1 MRTKILIVC
10 LGLVSLGVQIKA
22 VNEIRMNQ
30 VQANKQA
37 QRSDSPLSLS
47 LAGEWNVTLGD
58 AKEVKHAILPGTI
71 DTNHL
76 GFAPSDTTE
85 TTHLTRLYA
94 YKGKATYSR
103 TIEIPK
109 QWKKAA
115 VELFLERTKPTWVY
129 VDGNLVDSCN
139 FISTPQRYILPKL
152 KTGKHQLDIVVDNS
166 RGVPEQVYGSSHAY
180 TEDTQTNWNGII
192 GEISLK
198 QVELK
203 AGQKLKSGMV
213 QSESRQYTGKVLP
226 CFRDFRIEG
235 AHFYADGHPVFLRGK
250 HDAAVWPLTGH
261 VDMTVEGWMKYLGI
275 CSAYGIN
282 HVRFH
287 SWCPP
292 EAAFVA
298 ADSLGIYLQPEL
310 PFWGSF
316 DDKDETL
323 MTFLHQ
329 EGENILREYGH
340 HPSFRMMA
348 LGNELW
354 GSIDKMKE
362 FVDDF
367 REIAPDKYYT
377 FGSNY
382 YLGYQGVKEGMDYF
396 TTCRVGGEDWGKYNT
411 HTRGS
416 FSFADAYD
424 GGIINHFRPN
434 TTMNFDEACDKWAS
448 PQPWQRQD
456 VEQTSYKRAAGIPI
470 ISHETGQFQTYP
482 DFREIKKYTGV
493 LYPYNF
499 EIFRRR
505 LAAAGMLSQADDFH
519 KASGLWSVKLYKADI
534 EMDLRT
540 RNMAGFQLLDIQDYP
555 GQGSAYVGILDAFM
569 ESKGI
574 TTPEEW
580 RQWCSPVVPLLVTDR
595 FCYEEND
602 TMKAKIQIANYGG
615 ESLKGKKVEWK
626 LDYAKDERYPNVS
639 SVAETLTHLNQPSPL
654 AQGEI
659 TIHTDEEGWIDV
671 GEIVHKMK
679 VKANGIDDGDGKCLD
694 VYVGSRKLTL
704 SLYIYEGELDATR
717 YSNTYD
723 LWVYTTPKNINYLK
737 KQVVIVK
744 DLTSDVVK
752 KLEKGAKILWLP
764 TASNHF
770 VASDATLSQ
779 ASNATPYTVGGLFQ
793 TDYWN
798 YRMFKTICENNKK
811 KVSPGTLGILTN
823 PTHPLFRD
831 FPTEMHTNWQW
842 FPVIKESHPLVLD
855 NFPKDYRP
863 IVQVIDNIERNH
875 KLGLVME
882 WKVGKGKLLVCMSD
896 LEKASEYP
904 EGRAFYESVLDYML
918 SGDFHPSS
926 EMTMEELKKT
936 LATEPRKI
944 TMKELNN
951 ISQY

>member
-1 MRTKILIVC
+1 MKKAILIAC
-10 LGLVSLGVQIKA
+10 LGLVSLGL
-22 VNEIRMNQ
+22 
-30 VQANKQA
+30 QA
-37 QRSDSPLSLS
+37 QSIS
-47 LAGEWNVTLGD
+47 LAGEWNVELGKSGSAF
-58 AKEVKHAILPGTI
+58 AKSKRASQGEVKHAILPGTI

-76 GFAPSDTTE
+76 GFAPKDTME

-94 YKGKATYSR
+94 YKGAARYSR
-103 TIEIPK
+103 TINIPK
-109 QWKKAA
+109 DWKKKP
-115 VELFLERTKPTWVY
+115 VELFLERTRPTWVY
-129 VDGNLVDSCN
+129 VDGELVDSCN
-139 FISTPQRYILPKL
+139 FISTPQRYLLPK
-152 KTGKHQLDIVVDNS
+152 KVKPGKHLLEIVVDNG
-166 RGVPEQVYGSSHAY
+166 RGVPDQVYGSSHAY

-192 GEISLK
+192 GRIRLEVKSEERRVEK
-198 QVELK
+198 QRSASEGK
-203 AGQKLKSGMV
+203 ANSNAM
-213 QSESRQYTGKVLP
+213 P
-226 CFRDFRIEG
+226 DFAKDFHIEG
-235 AHFYADGHPVFLRGK
+235 AHFYANGHRIFLRGK

-261 VDMTVEGWMKYLGI
+261 VDMSVDGWMKYLGT
-275 CSAYGIN
+275 CKEYGIN

-316 DDKDETL
+316 DKKDEKL

-329 EGENILREYGH
+329 EGVNILREYGH

-354 GSIDKMKE
+354 GDIDKMKE

-367 REIAPDKYYT
+367 RKIAPDKYYT

-382 YLGYQGVKEGMDYF
+382 YLGYQGIKEGMDYF
-396 TTCRVGGEDWGKYNT
+396 TTCRIGGEGWGKYNT

-424 GGIINHFRPN
+424 GGMINHFHPN
-434 TTMNFDEACDKWAS
+434 STMNFDEACDK
-448 PQPWQRQD
+448 
-456 VEQTSYKRAAGIPI
+456 AGIPI

-482 DFREIKKYTGV
+482 DYREMKKYTGV
-493 LYPYNF
+493 LHPYNF
-499 EIFRRR
+499 EVFRRR

-555 GQGSAYVGILDAFM
+555 GQGSAFVGILDAFM

-580 RQWCSPVVPLLVTDR
+580 RQWCSPVVPLLEVEK
-595 FCYEEND
+595 FCFEDGE
-602 TMKAKIQIANYGG
+602 KIQAKVKVANYGG
-615 ESLKGKKVEWK
+615 SSLYGKKLKWK
-626 LDYAKDERYPNVS
+626 IGDAEGVMNIFTYDEG
-639 SVAETLTHLNQPSPL
+639 L
-654 AQGEI
+654 
-659 TIHTDEEGWIDV
+659 IDV
-671 GEIVHKMK
+671 GVLDEEISVDKPT
-679 VKANGIDDGDGKCLD
+679 
-694 VYVGSRKLTL
+694 KLNV
-704 SLYIYEGELDATR
+704 SLNIEGTEARNSYE
-717 YSNTYD
+717 
-723 LWVYTTPKNINYLK
+723 LWVYPKKTLEK
-737 KQVVIVK
+737 KGVIIAK
-744 DLTSDVVK
+744 DLNEEVVK
-752 KLEKGAKILWLP
+752 VLEKGGKVLWMP
-764 TASNHF
+764 TASSHF
-770 VASDATLSQ
+770 VAADDTLSQ
-779 ASNATPYTVGGLFQ
+779 SDNATPYTVGGLFQ

-823 PTHPLFRD
+823 PEHPIFKG

-855 NFPKDYRP
+855 NFAKDYRP

-882 WKVGKGKLLVCMSD
+882 WKVGAGKLLVCMSD
-896 LEKASEYP
+896 LEKAAKYP
-904 EGRAFYESVLDYML
+904 EGKAFYQSVIDYMR
-918 SGDFHPSS
+918 SADFNPSA
-926 EMTMEELKKT
+926 EITVDELKKK
-936 LATEPRKI
+936 LVEKPRQVSL
-944 TMKELNN
+944 KELNN

>member
-1 MRTKILIVC
+1 MKKTILIAC
-10 LGLVSLGVQIKA
+10 LGLVSLGL
-22 VNEIRMNQ
+22 
-30 VQANKQA
+30 QA
-37 QRSDSPLSLS
+37 QSIS
-47 LAGEWNVTLGD
+47 LAGEWNVELGKSGSAF
-58 AKEVKHAILPGTI
+58 AKSKRASQGEEKRAILPGTI

-76 GFAPSDTTE
+76 GFAPKDTME

-94 YKGKATYSR
+94 YKGAARYSR
-103 TIEIPK
+103 TINIPK
-109 QWKKAA
+109 DWKKKP
-115 VELFLERTKPTWVY
+115 VELFLERTRPTWVY
-129 VDGNLVDSCN
+129 VDGELVDSCS
-139 FISTPQRYILPKL
+139 FISTPQRYLLPK
-152 KTGKHQLDIVVDNS
+152 KVKRGKHLLEIVVDNG

-192 GEISLK
+192 GRIELQLASS
-198 QVELK
+198 VES
-203 AGQKLKSGMV
+203 KSAETLTGAIP
-213 QSESRQYTGKVLP
+213 SRSVASPSALQMP
-226 CFRDFRIEG
+226 DFAKDFHIEG
-235 AHFYADGHPVFLRGK
+235 AHFYANGHRIFLRGK

-261 VDMTVEGWMKYLGI
+261 VEMGVEGWMKYLGT
-275 CSAYGIN
+275 CKEYGIN

-316 DDKDETL
+316 DKKDERL
-323 MTFLHQ
+323 IAFLHQ
-329 EGENILREYGH
+329 EGVNILREYGH

-354 GSIDKMKE
+354 GDIDKMKE

-367 REIAPDKYYT
+367 RKIAPDKYYT

-382 YLGYQGVKEGMDYF
+382 YLGYQGIKEGMDYF
-396 TTCRVGGEDWGKYNT
+396 TTCRIGGEGWGKYNT

-424 GGIINHFRPN
+424 GGMINHFHPN
-434 TTMNFDEACDKWAS
+434 STMNFDEACDK
-448 PQPWQRQD
+448 
-456 VEQTSYKRAAGIPI
+456 AGIPI

-482 DFREIKKYTGV
+482 DYREMKKYTGV
-493 LYPYNF
+493 LHPYNF
-499 EIFRRR
+499 EVFRRR

-555 GQGSAYVGILDAFM
+555 GQGSAFVGILDAFM

-580 RQWCSPVVPLLVTDR
+580 RQWCSPVVPLLEMKK
-595 FCYEEND
+595 FCFEDGE
-602 TMKAKIQIANYGG
+602 KIQAKVKVANYGG
-615 ESLKGKKVEWK
+615 TSLYGKKLMWK
-626 LDYAKDERYPNVS
+626 IGDAEGVMNIFTYDEG
-639 SVAETLTHLNQPSPL
+639 L
-654 AQGEI
+654 
-659 TIHTDEEGWIDV
+659 IDV
-671 GEIVHKMK
+671 GILDEEISADKP
-679 VKANGIDDGDGKCLD
+679 A
-694 VYVGSRKLTL
+694 KLNV
-704 SLYIYEGELDATR
+704 SLNIEGTEARNSYE
-717 YSNTYD
+717 
-723 LWVYTTPKNINYLK
+723 LWVYPKKALEK
-737 KQVVIVK
+737 KGIIIAR
-744 DLTSDVVK
+744 DLNQEVVK
-752 KLEKGAKILWLP
+752 VLEKGGKVLWMPDSL
-764 TASNHF
+764 
-770 VASDATLSQ
+770 
-779 ASNATPYTVGGLFQ
+779 PYTVGVLFQ

-811 KVSPGTLGILTN
+811 KASPGTLGILTN
-823 PTHPLFRD
+823 PEHPIFKG

-855 NFPKDYRP
+855 NFAKDYRP

-882 WKVGKGKLLVCMSD
+882 WKVGAGKLLVCMSD
-896 LEKASEYP
+896 LEKAAKYP
-904 EGRAFYESVLDYML
+904 EGKAFYQSVIDYMR
-918 SGDFHPSS
+918 SADFNPSA
-926 EMTMEELKKT
+926 EITVDELKKK
-936 LATEPRKI
+936 LAEKPRQVSL
-944 TMKELNN
+944 KELNN

>member
-1 MRTKILIVC
+1 MIIAC
-10 LGLVSLGVQIKA
+10 LGLMSLG
-22 VNEIRMNQ
+22 M
-30 VQANKQA
+30 QA
-37 QRSDSPLSLS
+37 QTNGVAQSLS
-47 LAGEWNVTLGD
+47 LAGEWKVTLGD
-58 AKEVKHAILPGTI
+58 AKEVKRAMLPGTI

-103 TIEIPK
+103 TIEIPR
-109 QWKKAA
+109 QWKKGA

-129 VDGNLVDSCN
+129 LDGKLVDSCN
-139 FISTPQRYILPKL
+139 YISTPQRYILPRL
-152 KTGKHQLDIVVDNS
+152 KSGKHQLDIVVDNS

-192 GEISLK
+192 GEIKLGVRSE
-198 QVELK
+198 ELGVLRGRAVSPMDMEK
-203 AGQKLKSGMV
+203 YQGRLTPN
-213 QSESRQYTGKVLP
+213 SRLQTP
-226 CFRDFRIEG
+226 NFEIRG

-261 VDMTVEGWMKYLGI
+261 VDMTVEGWMKYLST
-275 CSAYGIN
+275 CKEYGIN

-298 ADSLGIYLQPEL
+298 ADKLGIYLQPEL

-316 DDKDETL
+316 DDKDEVL
-323 MTFLHQ
+323 MKFLHQ

-367 REIAPDKYYT
+367 RKIAPDKYYT

-396 TTCRVGGEDWGKYNT
+396 TTCRIGGEGWGKYNT

-424 GGIINHFRPN
+424 GGMINHFHPN

-448 PQPWQRQD
+448 PQPWQKKD
-456 VEQTSYKRAAGIPI
+456 GKAGIPI

-482 DFREIKKYTGV
+482 DYREIKKYTGV

-540 RNMAGFQLLDIQDYP
+540 KNMAGFQLLDIQDYP
-555 GQGSAYVGILDAFM
+555 GQGSAFVGILDAFM

-580 RQWCSPVVPLLVTDR
+580 RQWCSPIVPLIETDKL
-595 FCYEEND
+595 CYETGE
-602 TMKAKIQIANYGG
+602 TFKGKVLIANYGAT
-615 ESLKGKKVEWK
+615 SLRGKKMTWRISSDEPSFNEDEGK
-626 LDYAKDERYPNVS
+626 INIFTYNEGLLDAGELNLELHADKPAKVN
-639 SVAETLTHLNQPSPL
+639 
-654 AQGEI
+654 
-659 TIHTDEEGWIDV
+659 
-671 GEIVHKMK
+671 
-679 VKANGIDDGDGKCLD
+679 
-694 VYVGSRKLTL
+694 LTL
-704 SLYIYEGELDATR
+704 SIDGTDARNSYE
-717 YSNTYD
+717 
-723 LWVYTTPKNINYLK
+723 LWVYPRKTVDKKN
-737 KQVVIVK
+737 VVIAK
-744 DLTSDVVK
+744 DLTPDVVAS
-752 KLEKGAKILWLP
+752 LEKGAKVLWMPDSL
-764 TASNHF
+764 
-770 VASDATLSQ
+770 
-779 ASNATPYTVGGLFQ
+779 PYTVGGLFQ

-811 KVSPGTLGILTN
+811 AVSPGTLGILTR
-823 PTHPLFRD
+823 PEHPIFKG

-855 NFPKDYRP
+855 NFAKDYLP

-882 WKVGKGKLLVCMSD
+882 WKVGAGKLLVCMSD
-896 LEKASEYP
+896 LEKASQYP
-904 EGRAFYESVLDYML
+904 EGRAFYQSVLSYMR
-918 SGDFHPSS
+918 SSDFNPQS
-926 EMTMEELKKT
+926 EITIPDLMKT
-936 LATEPRKI
+936 LKEEPRKVS
-944 TMKELNN
+944 MKELNN

>member
-1 MRTKILIVC
+1 MRRIVLI
-10 LGLVSLGVQIKA
+10 VSLGL
-22 VNEIRMNQ
+22 MSLSM
-30 VQANKQA
+30 QA
-37 QRSDSPLSLS
+37 QSIS
-47 LAGEWNVTLGD
+47 LAGEWQVELGESKSAFAKGKRVVTD
-58 AKEVKHAILPGTI
+58 AAKRAILPGTI

-76 GFAPSDTTE
+76 GFAPKDTME

-94 YKGKATYSR
+94 YKGAARYSR
-103 TIEIPK
+103 TINIPK
-109 QWKKAA
+109 DWKKKP
-115 VELFLERTKPTWVY
+115 VELFLERTRPTWVY
-129 VDGNLVDSCN
+129 VDGELVDSCN
-139 FISTPQRYILPKL
+139 FISTPQRYLLPK
-152 KTGKHQLDIVVDNS
+152 KVKPGKHLLEIVVDNG

-192 GEISLK
+192 GEIRLEVKSEERRVKK
-198 QVELK
+198 QRSASEGK
-203 AGQKLKSGMV
+203 ANSN
-213 QSESRQYTGKVLP
+213 VLP
-226 CFRDFRIEG
+226 DFAKDFHIEG
-235 AHFYADGHPVFLRGK
+235 AHFYANGHRIFLRGK

-261 VDMTVEGWMKYLGI
+261 VEMSVEGWMKYLGT
-275 CSAYGIN
+275 CKEYGIN

-316 DDKDETL
+316 DKKDERL
-323 MTFLHQ
+323 MAFLHQ

-354 GSIDKMKE
+354 GDIDKMKE

-367 REIAPDKYYT
+367 RKIAPDKYYT

-382 YLGYQGVKEGMDYF
+382 YLGYQGIKEGMDYF
-396 TTCRVGGEDWGKYNT
+396 TTCRIGGEEWGKYNT

-424 GGIINHFRPN
+424 GGMINHFHPN
-434 TTMNFDEACDKWAS
+434 STMNFDEACDPWAK
-448 PQPWQRQD
+448 PQAWQKPDASRKQ
-456 VEQTSYKRAAGIPI
+456 AAGIPI

-482 DFREIKKYTGV
+482 DYREMKKYTGV
-493 LYPYNF
+493 LHPYNF
-499 EIFRRR
+499 EVFRRR

-555 GQGSAYVGILDAFM
+555 GQGSAFVGILDAFM

-580 RQWCSPVVPLLVTDR
+580 RQWCSPVVPLLEVEK
-595 FCYEEND
+595 FCFEDGE
-602 TMKAKIQIANYGG
+602 KIQAKVKVANYGG
-615 ESLKGKKVEWK
+615 ASLKGKKLKWHLAE
-626 LDYAKDERYPNVS
+626 DEGV
-639 SVAETLTHLNQPSPL
+639 LNIFSY
-654 AQGEI
+654 
-659 TIHTDEEGWIDV
+659 DEGLVDV
-671 GEIVHKMK
+671 GEL
-679 VKANGIDDGDGKCLD
+679 NGVFHVQKPTKLL
-694 VYVGSRKLTL
+694 LTL
-704 SLYIYEGELDATR
+704 NIEGTEARNSYE
-717 YSNTYD
+717 
-723 LWVYTTPKNINYLK
+723 LWVYPKKAMEK
-737 KQVVIVK
+737 KGVIIAK
-744 DLTSDVVK
+744 DLNQEVVK
-752 KLEKGAKILWLP
+752 VLEKGGKVLWMP
-764 TASNHF
+764 TASSHF
-770 VASDATLSQ
+770 VAADDTLSQ
-779 ASNATPYTVGGLFQ
+779 ADNATPYTVGGLFQ

-823 PTHPLFRD
+823 PNHPIFKG

-855 NFPKDYRP
+855 NFSKDYRP

-882 WKVGKGKLLVCMSD
+882 WKVGAGKLLVCMSD
-896 LEKASEYP
+896 LEKAAKYP
-904 EGRAFYESVLDYML
+904 EGKAFYQSVIDYMR
-918 SGDFHPSS
+918 SASFNPSF
-926 EMTMEELKKT
+926 EITVDELKKK
-936 LATEPRKI
+936 LVEKPRQVSL
-944 TMKELNN
+944 KELNN

>member
-1 MRTKILIVC
+1 MRRIVLI
-10 LGLVSLGVQIKA
+10 VSLGL
-22 VNEIRMNQ
+22 MSLSM
-30 VQANKQA
+30 QA
-37 QRSDSPLSLS
+37 QSIS
-47 LAGEWNVTLGD
+47 LAGEWQVELGESKSAFAKGKRVVTD
-58 AKEVKHAILPGTI
+58 AAKRAILPGTI

-76 GFAPSDTTE
+76 GFAPKDTME

-94 YKGKATYSR
+94 YKGAARYSR
-103 TIEIPK
+103 TINIPK
-109 QWKKAA
+109 DWKKKP
-115 VELFLERTKPTWVY
+115 VELFLERTRPTWVY
-129 VDGNLVDSCN
+129 VDGELVDSCN
-139 FISTPQRYILPKL
+139 FISTPQRYLLPK
-152 KTGKHQLDIVVDNS
+152 KVKPGKHLLEIVVDNG

-192 GEISLK
+192 GEIRLEVKSEERRVKK
-198 QVELK
+198 QRSASEGK
-203 AGQKLKSGMV
+203 ANSN
-213 QSESRQYTGKVLP
+213 VLP
-226 CFRDFRIEG
+226 DFAKDFHIEG
-235 AHFYADGHPVFLRGK
+235 AHFYANGHRIFLRGK

-261 VDMTVEGWMKYLGI
+261 VEMSVEGWMKYLGT
-275 CSAYGIN
+275 CKEYGIN

-316 DDKDETL
+316 DKKDERL
-323 MTFLHQ
+323 MAFLHQ
-329 EGENILREYGH
+329 EGVNILREYGH

-354 GSIDKMKE
+354 GDIDKMKE

-367 REIAPDKYYT
+367 RKIAPDKYYT

-382 YLGYQGVKEGMDYF
+382 YLGYQGIKEGMDYF
-396 TTCRVGGEDWGKYNT
+396 TTCRIGGEGWGKYNT

-424 GGIINHFRPN
+424 GGMINHFHPN
-434 TTMNFDEACDKWAS
+434 STMNFDEVCDK
-448 PQPWQRQD
+448 
-456 VEQTSYKRAAGIPI
+456 AGIPI

-482 DFREIKKYTGV
+482 DYREMKKYTGV
-493 LYPYNF
+493 LHPYNF
-499 EIFRRR
+499 EVFRRR

-555 GQGSAYVGILDAFM
+555 GQGSAFVGILDAFM

-580 RQWCSPVVPLLVTDR
+580 RQWCSPVVPLLEMKK
-595 FCYEEND
+595 FCFEDGE
-602 TMKAKIQIANYGG
+602 KIQAKVKVANYGG
-615 ESLKGKKVEWK
+615 SSLKGKKLKWHLAE
-626 LDYAKDERYPNVS
+626 DEGV
-639 SVAETLTHLNQPSPL
+639 LNIFSY
-654 AQGEI
+654 
-659 TIHTDEEGWIDV
+659 DEGLVDV
-671 GEIVHKMK
+671 GEL
-679 VKANGIDDGDGKCLD
+679 NGVFHVQKPTKLL
-694 VYVGSRKLTL
+694 LTL
-704 SLYIYEGELDATR
+704 NIEGTEARNSYE
-717 YSNTYD
+717 
-723 LWVYTTPKNINYLK
+723 LWVYPKKTLEK
-737 KQVVIVK
+737 KGVIIAK
-744 DLTSDVVK
+744 DLNQEVVK
-752 KLEKGAKILWLP
+752 VLENGGKVLWMP
-764 TASNHF
+764 TASSHF
-770 VASDATLSQ
+770 VAADDTLSQ
-779 ASNATPYTVGGLFQ
+779 ADNATSYTVGGLFQ

-823 PTHPLFRD
+823 PEHPIFKG

-842 FPVIKESHPLVLD
+842 FLVIKESHPLVLD
-855 NFPKDYRP
+855 NFAKDYRP

-882 WKVGKGKLLVCMSD
+882 WKVGAGKLLVCMSD
-896 LEKASEYP
+896 LEKASKYP
-904 EGRAFYESVLDYML
+904 EGKAFYQSVIDYMR
-918 SGDFHPSS
+918 SADFNPSA
-926 EMTMEELKKT
+926 EITVDELKKK
-936 LATEPRKI
+936 LAEEPRKI

>member
-1 MRTKILIVC
+1 MKKTILIAC
-10 LGLVSLGVQIKA
+10 LGLVSLGL
-22 VNEIRMNQ
+22 
-30 VQANKQA
+30 QA
-37 QRSDSPLSLS
+37 QSIS
-47 LAGEWNVTLGD
+47 LAGEWNVELGKSGSAF
-58 AKEVKHAILPGTI
+58 AKSKRASQGEEKRAILPGTI

-76 GFAPSDTTE
+76 GFAPKDTME

-94 YKGKATYSR
+94 YKGAARYSR
-103 TIEIPK
+103 TINIPK
-109 QWKKAA
+109 DWKKKP
-115 VELFLERTKPTWVY
+115 VELFLERTRPTWVY
-129 VDGNLVDSCN
+129 VDGELVDSCS
-139 FISTPQRYILPKL
+139 FISTPQRYLLPK
-152 KTGKHQLDIVVDNS
+152 KVKRGKHLLEIVVDNG

-192 GEISLK
+192 GRIELQLASS
-198 QVELK
+198 VES
-203 AGQKLKSGMV
+203 KSAETLTGAIP
-213 QSESRQYTGKVLP
+213 SRSVASPSALQMP
-226 CFRDFRIEG
+226 DFAKDFHIEG
-235 AHFYADGHPVFLRGK
+235 AHFYANGHRIFLRGK

-261 VDMTVEGWMKYLGI
+261 VEMGVEGWMKYLGT
-275 CSAYGIN
+275 CKEYGIN

-316 DDKDETL
+316 DKKDERL
-323 MTFLHQ
+323 IAFLHQ
-329 EGENILREYGH
+329 EGVNILREYGH

-354 GSIDKMKE
+354 GDIDKMKE

-367 REIAPDKYYT
+367 RKIAPDKYYT

-382 YLGYQGVKEGMDYF
+382 YLGYQGIKEGMDYF
-396 TTCRVGGEDWGKYNT
+396 TTCRIGGEGWGKYNT

-424 GGIINHFRPN
+424 GGMINHFHPN
-434 TTMNFDEACDKWAS
+434 STMNFDEACDK
-448 PQPWQRQD
+448 
-456 VEQTSYKRAAGIPI
+456 AGIPI

-482 DFREIKKYTGV
+482 DYREMKKYTGV
-493 LYPYNF
+493 LHPYNF
-499 EIFRRR
+499 EVFRRR

-555 GQGSAYVGILDAFM
+555 GQGSAFVGILDAFM

-580 RQWCSPVVPLLVTDR
+580 RQWCSPVVPLLEMKK
-595 FCYEEND
+595 FCFEDGE
-602 TMKAKIQIANYGG
+602 KIQAKVKVANYGG
-615 ESLKGKKVEWK
+615 TSLYGKKLMWK
-626 LDYAKDERYPNVS
+626 IGDAEGVMNIFTYDEG
-639 SVAETLTHLNQPSPL
+639 L
-654 AQGEI
+654 
-659 TIHTDEEGWIDV
+659 IDV
-671 GEIVHKMK
+671 GILDEEISADKP
-679 VKANGIDDGDGKCLD
+679 A
-694 VYVGSRKLTL
+694 KLNV
-704 SLYIYEGELDATR
+704 SLNIEGTEARNSYE
-717 YSNTYD
+717 
-723 LWVYTTPKNINYLK
+723 LWVYPKKALEK
-737 KQVVIVK
+737 KGIIIAR
-744 DLTSDVVK
+744 DLNQEVVK
-752 KLEKGAKILWLP
+752 VLEKGGKVLWMPDSL
-764 TASNHF
+764 
-770 VASDATLSQ
+770 
-779 ASNATPYTVGGLFQ
+779 PYTVGGLFQ

-811 KVSPGTLGILTN
+811 KASPGTLGILTN
-823 PTHPLFRD
+823 PEHPIFKG

-855 NFPKDYRP
+855 NFAKDYRP

-882 WKVGKGKLLVCMSD
+882 WKVGAGKLLVCMSD
-896 LEKASEYP
+896 LEKAAKYP
-904 EGRAFYESVLDYML
+904 EGKAFYQSVIDYMR
-918 SGDFHPSS
+918 SADFNPSA
-926 EMTMEELKKT
+926 EITVDELKKK
-936 LATEPRKI
+936 LAEKPRQVSL
-944 TMKELNN
+944 KELNN

>member
-1 MRTKILIVC
+1 MRRIVFIAS
-10 LGLVSLGVQIKA
+10 LGLMSLS
-22 VNEIRMNQ
+22 M
-30 VQANKQA
+30 QA
-37 QRSDSPLSLS
+37 QSIS
-47 LAGEWNVTLGD
+47 LAGEWQVELGESKSAFAKGKRMVTD
-58 AKEVKHAILPGTI
+58 AAKRAILPGTI

-76 GFAPSDTTE
+76 GFAPKDTME

-94 YKGKATYSR
+94 YKGAARYSR
-103 TIEIPK
+103 TINIPK
-109 QWKKAA
+109 DWKKKP
-115 VELFLERTKPTWVY
+115 VELFLERTRPTWVY
-129 VDGNLVDSCN
+129 VDGELVDSCN
-139 FISTPQRYILPKL
+139 FISTPQRYLLPK
-152 KTGKHQLDIVVDNS
+152 KVKPGKHFLEIVVDNG
-166 RGVPEQVYGSSHAY
+166 RGVPDQVYGSSHAY

-192 GEISLK
+192 G
-198 QVELK
+198 
-203 AGQKLKSGMV
+203 
-213 QSESRQYTGKVLP
+213 
-226 CFRDFRIEG
+226 RIELQLASSIEMQAG
-235 AHFYADGHPVFLRGK
+235 AIPSRSVASSTALQMPDFAKDFHIKGVHFYANGHRIFLRGK

-261 VDMTVEGWMKYLGI
+261 VEMSVEGWMKYLGT
-275 CSAYGIN
+275 CKEYGIN

-316 DDKDETL
+316 DKKDERL
-323 MTFLHQ
+323 MAFLHQ

-354 GSIDKMKE
+354 GDIDKMKE

-367 REIAPDKYYT
+367 RKIAPDKYYT

-382 YLGYQGVKEGMDYF
+382 YLGYQGIKEGMDYF
-396 TTCRVGGEDWGKYNT
+396 TTCRIGGEGWGKYNT

-424 GGIINHFRPN
+424 GGMINHFHPN
-434 TTMNFDEACDKWAS
+434 STMNFDEACDK
-448 PQPWQRQD
+448 
-456 VEQTSYKRAAGIPI
+456 AGIPI

-482 DFREIKKYTGV
+482 DYREIKKYTGV
-493 LYPYNF
+493 LHPYNF
-499 EIFRRR
+499 EVFRRR

-519 KASGLWSVKLYKADI
+519 KASGLWSLKLYKADI

-555 GQGSAYVGILDAFM
+555 GQGSAFVGILDAFM

-580 RQWCSPVVPLLVTDR
+580 RQWCSPVVPLLEVEK
-595 FCYEEND
+595 FCFEDGE
-602 TMKAKIQIANYGG
+602 KIQAKVKVANYGG
-615 ESLKGKKVEWK
+615 SSLYGKKLKWK
-626 LDYAKDERYPNVS
+626 IGDAEGVMNIFTYDEGLVDVGVLDEAISVDEPTKLLFTLNIEGTEARNSYELWIYPKKALEKKGVIIAKD
-639 SVAETLTHLNQPSPL
+639 LNQ
-654 AQGEI
+654 E
-659 TIHTDEEGWIDV
+659 
-671 GEIVHKMK
+671 
-679 VKANGIDDGDGKCLD
+679 
-694 VYVGSRKLTL
+694 
-704 SLYIYEGELDATR
+704 
-717 YSNTYD
+717 
-723 LWVYTTPKNINYLK
+723 
-737 KQVVIVK
+737 
-744 DLTSDVVK
+744 VVK
-752 KLEKGAKILWLP
+752 VLEKGGKVLWMP
-764 TASNHF
+764 T
-770 VASDATLSQ
+770 D
-779 ASNATPYTVGGLFQ
+779 NATPYTVGGLFQ

-823 PTHPLFRD
+823 PEHPIFKG

-855 NFPKDYRP
+855 NFAKDYRP

-882 WKVGKGKLLVCMSD
+882 WKVGAGKLLVCMSD
-896 LEKASEYP
+896 LEKAAQYP
-904 EGRAFYESVLDYML
+904 EGKAFYQSVIDYMR
-918 SGDFHPSS
+918 SADFNPFS
-926 EMTMEELKKT
+926 EITVDELKKK
-936 LATEPRKI
+936 LAEKPRQVSL
-944 TMKELNN
+944 KELNN

>member
-1 MRTKILIVC
+1 MKKSILIAC
-10 LGLVSLGVQIKA
+10 LGLVSLGL
-22 VNEIRMNQ
+22 
-30 VQANKQA
+30 QA
-37 QRSDSPLSLS
+37 QSIS
-47 LAGEWNVTLGD
+47 LAGEWNVELGKSGSAF
-58 AKEVKHAILPGTI
+58 AKSKHASQGEVKRAFLPGTI

-76 GFAPSDTTE
+76 GFTPKDTME

-94 YKGKATYSR
+94 YKGAARYSR
-103 TIEIPK
+103 TINIPK
-109 QWKKAA
+109 DWKKKP
-115 VELFLERTKPTWVY
+115 VELFLERTRPAWVY
-129 VDGNLVDSCN
+129 VDGELVDSCN
-139 FISTPQRYILPKL
+139 FISTPQRYLLPK
-152 KTGKHQLDIVVDNS
+152 KVKPGKHLLEIVVDNG
-166 RGVPEQVYGSSHAY
+166 RGVPDQVYGSSHAY

-192 GEISLK
+192 GRI
-198 QVELK
+198 ELQLVGSADSK
-203 AGQKLKSGMV
+203 SAEVLAGAIP
-213 QSESRQYTGKVLP
+213 SRSVASPSALQMP
-226 CFRDFRIEG
+226 DFAKDFHIEG
-235 AHFYADGHPVFLRGK
+235 AHFYANGHRIFLRGK

-261 VDMTVEGWMKYLGI
+261 VEMSVEGWMKYLGT
-275 CSAYGIN
+275 CKEYGIN

-316 DDKDETL
+316 DKKDEKL

-354 GSIDKMKE
+354 GDIDKMKE

-367 REIAPDKYYT
+367 RKIAPDKYYT

-382 YLGYQGVKEGMDYF
+382 YLGYQGIKEGMDYF
-396 TTCRVGGEDWGKYNT
+396 TTCRIGGEEWGKYNT

-424 GGIINHFRPN
+424 GGMINHFHPN
-434 TTMNFDEACDKWAS
+434 STMNFDEVCDK
-448 PQPWQRQD
+448 
-456 VEQTSYKRAAGIPI
+456 AGIPI

-482 DFREIKKYTGV
+482 DYREMKKYTGV
-493 LYPYNF
+493 LHPYNF
-499 EIFRRR
+499 EVFRRR

-540 RNMAGFQLLDIQDYP
+540 RNMAGYQLLDIQDYP
-555 GQGSAYVGILDAFM
+555 GQGSAFVGILDAFM

-580 RQWCSPVVPLLVTDR
+580 RQWCSPVVPLLEVEK
-595 FCYEEND
+595 FCFEDGE
-602 TMKAKIQIANYGG
+602 KIQAKVKVANYGG
-615 ESLKGKKVEWK
+615 SSLYGKKLKWK
-626 LDYAKDERYPNVS
+626 IGDIEGVMNIFTYDEG
-639 SVAETLTHLNQPSPL
+639 L
-654 AQGEI
+654 
-659 TIHTDEEGWIDV
+659 IDV
-671 GEIVHKMK
+671 GVLDEEISVDKPTK
-679 VKANGIDDGDGKCLD
+679 LL
-694 VYVGSRKLTL
+694 LTL
-704 SLYIYEGELDATR
+704 NIEGTEARNSYE
-717 YSNTYD
+717 
-723 LWVYTTPKNINYLK
+723 LWVYPKKTLEK
-737 KQVVIVK
+737 KGVIIAK
-744 DLTSDVVK
+744 DLNQEVMKV
-752 KLEKGAKILWLP
+752 LEKGGKVLWMP
-764 TASNHF
+764 TASSHF
-770 VASDATLSQ
+770 VAADDTLSQ
-779 ASNATPYTVGGLFQ
+779 ADNATPYTVGGLFQ

-823 PTHPLFRD
+823 PKHPIFKG

-855 NFPKDYRP
+855 NFAKDYRP

-882 WKVGKGKLLVCMSD
+882 WKVGAGKLLVCMSD
-896 LEKASEYP
+896 LEKAAQYP
-904 EGRAFYESVLDYML
+904 EGKAFYQSVIDYMR
-918 SGDFHPSS
+918 SADFNPSS
-926 EMTMEELKKT
+926 EISVDELKKK
-936 LATEPRKI
+936 LVEKPRQVSL
-944 TMKELNN
+944 KELNN

>member
-1 MRTKILIVC
+1 MKKAILIAC
-10 LGLVSLGVQIKA
+10 LGLVSLGL
-22 VNEIRMNQ
+22 
-30 VQANKQA
+30 QA
-37 QRSDSPLSLS
+37 QSIS
-47 LAGEWNVTLGD
+47 LAGEWNVELGKSGSAF
-58 AKEVKHAILPGTI
+58 AKSKRAPQGEVKRAILPGTI

-76 GFAPSDTTE
+76 GFAPKDTME

-94 YKGKATYSR
+94 YKGAARYSR
-103 TIEIPK
+103 TINIPK
-109 QWKKAA
+109 DWKKKP
-115 VELFLERTKPTWVY
+115 VELFLERTRPTWVY
-129 VDGNLVDSCN
+129 VDGELVDSCN
-139 FISTPQRYILPKL
+139 FISTPQRYLLPK
-152 KTGKHQLDIVVDNS
+152 KVKPGKHLLEIVVDNG
-166 RGVPEQVYGSSHAY
+166 RGVPDQVYGSSHAY

-192 GEISLK
+192 GRIRLEVKSEERRVEK
-198 QVELK
+198 QRSASEGK
-203 AGQKLKSGMV
+203 ANSNAM
-213 QSESRQYTGKVLP
+213 P
-226 CFRDFRIEG
+226 DFAKNFHIEG
-235 AHFYADGHPVFLRGK
+235 AHFYANGHRIFLRGK

-261 VDMTVEGWMKYLGI
+261 VEMSVEGWMKYLGT
-275 CSAYGIN
+275 CKKYGIN

-316 DDKDETL
+316 DKKDERL
-323 MTFLHQ
+323 MAFLHQ

-354 GSIDKMKE
+354 GDIDKMKE
-362 FVDDF
+362 FVDAF
-367 REIAPDKYYT
+367 RKIAPDKYYT

-382 YLGYQGVKEGMDYF
+382 YLGYQGIKEGMDYF
-396 TTCRVGGEDWGKYNT
+396 TTCRIGGEGWGKYNT

-424 GGIINHFRPN
+424 GGMINHFHPN
-434 TTMNFDEACDKWAS
+434 STMNFDEACDK
-448 PQPWQRQD
+448 
-456 VEQTSYKRAAGIPI
+456 AGIPI

-482 DFREIKKYTGV
+482 DYREIKKYTGV
-493 LYPYNF
+493 LHPYNF
-499 EIFRRR
+499 EVFRRR

-555 GQGSAYVGILDAFM
+555 GQGSAFVGILDAFM

-574 TTPEEW
+574 TMPEEW
-580 RQWCSPVVPLLVTDR
+580 RQWCSPVVPLLEMKK
-595 FCYEEND
+595 FCFEDGE
-602 TMKAKIQIANYGG
+602 KIQAKVKVANYGG
-615 ESLKGKKVEWK
+615 TSLYGKKLMWK
-626 LDYAKDERYPNVS
+626 IGDAEGVMNIFTYDEG
-639 SVAETLTHLNQPSPL
+639 L
-654 AQGEI
+654 
-659 TIHTDEEGWIDV
+659 IDV
-671 GEIVHKMK
+671 GILDEEISADKP
-679 VKANGIDDGDGKCLD
+679 A
-694 VYVGSRKLTL
+694 KLNV
-704 SLYIYEGELDATR
+704 SLNIEGTEARNSYE
-717 YSNTYD
+717 
-723 LWVYTTPKNINYLK
+723 LWVYPKKALEK
-737 KQVVIVK
+737 KGIIIAR
-744 DLTSDVVK
+744 DLNQEVVK
-752 KLEKGAKILWLP
+752 VLEKGGKVLWMPDSL
-764 TASNHF
+764 
-770 VASDATLSQ
+770 
-779 ASNATPYTVGGLFQ
+779 PYTVGGLFQ

-823 PTHPLFRD
+823 PEHPIFKG

-855 NFPKDYRP
+855 NFAKDYRP

-882 WKVGKGKLLVCMSD
+882 WKVGAGKLLVCMSD
-896 LEKASEYP
+896 LEKAAKYP
-904 EGRAFYESVLDYML
+904 EGKAFYQSVIDYMR
-918 SGDFHPSS
+918 SADFNPSA
-926 EMTMEELKKT
+926 EITVDELKKK
-936 LATEPRKI
+936 LAEEPRKI

>member
-1 MRTKILIVC
+1 MKKSMIIAC
-10 LGLVSLGVQIKA
+10 LGLMSLG
-22 VNEIRMNQ
+22 M
-30 VQANKQA
+30 QA
-37 QRSDSPLSLS
+37 QTNGVAQSLS
-47 LAGEWNVTLGD
+47 LAGEWKVTLGD
-58 AKEVKHAILPGTI
+58 AKEVKRAMLPGTI

-103 TIEIPK
+103 TIEIPR
-109 QWKKAA
+109 QWKKGA

-129 VDGNLVDSCN
+129 LDGKLVDSCN
-139 FISTPQRYILPKL
+139 YISTPQRYILPRL
-152 KTGKHQLDIVVDNS
+152 KSGKHQLDIVVDNS

-192 GEISLK
+192 GEIKLGVRSE
-198 QVELK
+198 ELGVLRGRAVSPMDMEK
-203 AGQKLKSGMV
+203 YQGRLTPN
-213 QSESRQYTGKVLP
+213 SRLQTP
-226 CFRDFRIEG
+226 NFEIRG

-261 VDMTVEGWMKYLGI
+261 VDMTVEGWMKYLST
-275 CSAYGIN
+275 CKEYGIN

-298 ADSLGIYLQPEL
+298 ADKLGIYLQPEL

-316 DDKDETL
+316 DDKDEVL
-323 MTFLHQ
+323 MKFLHQ

-367 REIAPDKYYT
+367 RKIAPDKYYT

-396 TTCRVGGEDWGKYNT
+396 TTCRIGGEGWGKYNT

-424 GGIINHFRPN
+424 GGMINHFHPN

-448 PQPWQRQD
+448 PQPWQKKD
-456 VEQTSYKRAAGIPI
+456 GKAGIPI

-482 DFREIKKYTGV
+482 DYREIKKYTGV

-540 RNMAGFQLLDIQDYP
+540 KNMAGFQLLDIQDYP
-555 GQGSAYVGILDAFM
+555 GQGSAFVGILDAFM

-580 RQWCSPVVPLLVTDR
+580 RQWCSPIVPLIETDKL
-595 FCYEEND
+595 CYETGE
-602 TMKAKIQIANYGG
+602 TFKGKVLIANYGAT
-615 ESLKGKKVEWK
+615 SLRGKKMTWRISSDEPSFNEDEGK
-626 LDYAKDERYPNVS
+626 INIFTYNEGLLDAGELNLELHADKPAKVN
-639 SVAETLTHLNQPSPL
+639 
-654 AQGEI
+654 
-659 TIHTDEEGWIDV
+659 
-671 GEIVHKMK
+671 
-679 VKANGIDDGDGKCLD
+679 
-694 VYVGSRKLTL
+694 LTL
-704 SLYIYEGELDATR
+704 SIDGTDARNSYE
-717 YSNTYD
+717 
-723 LWVYTTPKNINYLK
+723 LWVYPRKTVDKKN
-737 KQVVIVK
+737 VVIAK
-744 DLTSDVVK
+744 DLTPDVVAS
-752 KLEKGAKILWLP
+752 LEKGAKVLWMPDSL
-764 TASNHF
+764 
-770 VASDATLSQ
+770 
-779 ASNATPYTVGGLFQ
+779 PYTVGGLFQ

-811 KVSPGTLGILTN
+811 AVSPGTLGILTR
-823 PTHPLFRD
+823 PEHPIFKG

-855 NFPKDYRP
+855 NFAKDYLP

-882 WKVGKGKLLVCMSD
+882 WKVGAGKLLVCMSD
-896 LEKASEYP
+896 LEKASQYP
-904 EGRAFYESVLDYML
+904 EGRAFYQSVLSYMR
-918 SGDFHPSS
+918 SSDFNPQS
-926 EMTMEELKKT
+926 EITIPDLMKT
-936 LATEPRKI
+936 LKEEPRKVS
-944 TMKELNN
+944 MKELNN

>member
-1 MRTKILIVC
+1 MRRIVLI
-10 LGLVSLGVQIKA
+10 VSLGL
-22 VNEIRMNQ
+22 MSLSM
-30 VQANKQA
+30 QA
-37 QRSDSPLSLS
+37 QSIS
-47 LAGEWNVTLGD
+47 LAGEWQVELGESKSAFAKGKRVVTD
-58 AKEVKHAILPGTI
+58 AAKRAILPGTI

-76 GFAPSDTTE
+76 GFAPKDTME

-94 YKGKATYSR
+94 YKGAARYSR
-103 TIEIPK
+103 TINIPK
-109 QWKKAA
+109 DWKKKP
-115 VELFLERTKPTWVY
+115 VELFLERTRPTWVY
-129 VDGNLVDSCN
+129 VDGELVDSCN
-139 FISTPQRYILPKL
+139 FISTPQRYLLPK
-152 KTGKHQLDIVVDNS
+152 KVKPGKHLLEIVVDNG

-192 GEISLK
+192 GEIRLE
-198 QVELK
+198 V
-203 AGQKLKSGMV
+203 KSEERRV
-213 QSESRQYTGKVLP
+213 KNSNVLP
-226 CFRDFRIEG
+226 DFAKDFHIKG
-235 AHFYADGHPVFLRGK
+235 AHFYANGHRIFLRGK

-261 VDMTVEGWMKYLGI
+261 VEMSVEGWMKYLGT
-275 CSAYGIN
+275 CKEYGIN

-316 DDKDETL
+316 DKKDERL
-323 MTFLHQ
+323 MAFLHQ

-354 GSIDKMKE
+354 GDIDKMKE

-367 REIAPDKYYT
+367 RKIAPDKYYT

-382 YLGYQGVKEGMDYF
+382 YLGYQGIKEGMDYF
-396 TTCRVGGEDWGKYNT
+396 TTCRIGGEEWGKYNT

-424 GGIINHFRPN
+424 GGMINHFHPN
-434 TTMNFDEACDKWAS
+434 STMNFDEACDK
-448 PQPWQRQD
+448 
-456 VEQTSYKRAAGIPI
+456 AGIPI

-482 DFREIKKYTGV
+482 DYREMKKYTGV
-493 LYPYNF
+493 LHPYNF
-499 EIFRRR
+499 EVFRRR

-555 GQGSAYVGILDAFM
+555 GQGSAFVGILDAFM

-580 RQWCSPVVPLLVTDR
+580 RQWCSPVVPLLEMKK
-595 FCYEEND
+595 FCFEDGE
-602 TMKAKIQIANYGG
+602 KIQAKVKVANYGG
-615 ESLKGKKVEWK
+615 SSLKGKKLKWHLAE
-626 LDYAKDERYPNVS
+626 DEGV
-639 SVAETLTHLNQPSPL
+639 LNIFSY
-654 AQGEI
+654 
-659 TIHTDEEGWIDV
+659 DEGLVDV
-671 GEIVHKMK
+671 GEL
-679 VKANGIDDGDGKCLD
+679 NGVFHVQKPTKLL
-694 VYVGSRKLTL
+694 LTL
-704 SLYIYEGELDATR
+704 NIEGTEARNSYE
-717 YSNTYD
+717 
-723 LWVYTTPKNINYLK
+723 LWAYPKKALEK
-737 KQVVIVK
+737 KGVIIAK
-744 DLTSDVVK
+744 DLNQEVVK
-752 KLEKGAKILWLP
+752 VLENGGKVLWMP
-764 TASNHF
+764 TASSHF
-770 VASDATLSQ
+770 VAADDTLSQ
-779 ASNATPYTVGGLFQ
+779 ADNATPYTVGGLFQ

-823 PTHPLFRD
+823 PEHPIFKG

-855 NFPKDYRP
+855 NFAKDYRP

-882 WKVGKGKLLVCMSD
+882 WKVGAGKLLVCMSD
-896 LEKASEYP
+896 LEKAAKYP
-904 EGRAFYESVLDYML
+904 EGKAFYQSVIDYMR
-918 SGDFHPSS
+918 SADFNPSA
-926 EMTMEELKKT
+926 EITVDELKKK
-936 LATEPRKI
+936 LAEEPRKI

>member
-1 MRTKILIVC
+1 MRRIVLIAS
-10 LGLVSLGVQIKA
+10 LGLMSLS
-22 VNEIRMNQ
+22 M
-30 VQANKQA
+30 QA
-37 QRSDSPLSLS
+37 QSIS
-47 LAGEWNVTLGD
+47 LAGEWQVELGESKSAFAKGKRVVTD
-58 AKEVKHAILPGTI
+58 AAKRAILPGTI

-76 GFAPSDTTE
+76 GFAPKDTME

-94 YKGKATYSR
+94 YKGAARYSR
-103 TIEIPK
+103 TINIPK
-109 QWKKAA
+109 DWKKKP
-115 VELFLERTKPTWVY
+115 VELFLERTRPTWVY
-129 VDGNLVDSCN
+129 VDGELVDSCN
-139 FISTPQRYILPKL
+139 FISTPQRYLLPK
-152 KTGKHQLDIVVDNS
+152 KVKPGKHLLEIVVDNG

-192 GEISLK
+192 GEIRLE
-198 QVELK
+198 V
-203 AGQKLKSGMV
+203 KSEERRV
-213 QSESRQYTGKVLP
+213 KNSNVLP
-226 CFRDFRIEG
+226 DFAKDFHIEG
-235 AHFYADGHPVFLRGK
+235 THFYANGHRIFLRGK

-261 VDMTVEGWMKYLGI
+261 VEMSVEGWMKYLGT
-275 CSAYGIN
+275 CKEYGIN

-316 DDKDETL
+316 DKKDERL
-323 MTFLHQ
+323 MAFLHQ

-354 GSIDKMKE
+354 GDIDKMKE

-367 REIAPDKYYT
+367 RKIAPDKYYT

-382 YLGYQGVKEGMDYF
+382 YLGYQGIKEGMDYF
-396 TTCRVGGEDWGKYNT
+396 TTCRIGGEGWGKYNT

-424 GGIINHFRPN
+424 GGMINHFHPN
-434 TTMNFDEACDKWAS
+434 STMNFDEACDK
-448 PQPWQRQD
+448 
-456 VEQTSYKRAAGIPI
+456 AGIPI

-482 DFREIKKYTGV
+482 DYREIKKYTGV
-493 LYPYNF
+493 LHPYNF
-499 EIFRRR
+499 EVFRRR

-555 GQGSAYVGILDAFM
+555 GQGSAFVGILDAFM

-580 RQWCSPVVPLLVTDR
+580 HQWCSPVVPLLEMKK
-595 FCYEEND
+595 FCFVGGE
-602 TMKAKIQIANYGG
+602 KIQAKVKVANYGG
-615 ESLKGKKVEWK
+615 SSLYGKKLKWK
-626 LDYAKDERYPNVS
+626 IGDTEGVMNIFTYDEG
-639 SVAETLTHLNQPSPL
+639 L
-654 AQGEI
+654 
-659 TIHTDEEGWIDV
+659 IDV
-671 GEIVHKMK
+671 GVLDEEISVDKPTK
-679 VKANGIDDGDGKCLD
+679 LL
-694 VYVGSRKLTL
+694 LTL
-704 SLYIYEGELDATR
+704 NIEGTEARNSYE
-717 YSNTYD
+717 
-723 LWVYTTPKNINYLK
+723 LWVYPKKAMEK
-737 KQVVIVK
+737 KGVIIAK
-744 DLTSDVVK
+744 DLNEEVVK
-752 KLEKGAKILWLP
+752 VLEKGGKVLWMP
-764 TASNHF
+764 TASSHF
-770 VASDATLSQ
+770 VAADDKALQSDNKVLQSD
-779 ASNATPYTVGGLFQ
+779 NATPYTVGGLFQ

-823 PTHPLFRD
+823 PNHPIFKG

-855 NFPKDYRP
+855 NFAKDYRP

-882 WKVGKGKLLVCMSD
+882 WKVGAGKLLVCMSD
-896 LEKASEYP
+896 LEKAAKYP
-904 EGRAFYESVLDYML
+904 EGKAFYQSVIDYMR
-918 SGDFHPSS
+918 SASFNPSA
-926 EMTMEELKKT
+926 EITVDELKKK
-936 LATEPRKI
+936 LVEKPRQVSL
-944 TMKELNN
+944 KELNN